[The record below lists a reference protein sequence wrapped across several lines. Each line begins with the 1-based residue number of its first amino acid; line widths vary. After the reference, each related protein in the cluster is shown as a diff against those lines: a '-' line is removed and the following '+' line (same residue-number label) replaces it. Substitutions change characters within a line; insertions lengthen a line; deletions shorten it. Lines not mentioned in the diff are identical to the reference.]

1 MDFELGAELARY
13 QQQVRDAVAE
23 IVAPHA
29 RESDEKGEF
38 RRDLI
43 ERLVATGA
51 PAWGVQQ
58 GALALSVFYEELG
71 RADSS
76 VRGFFTVQL
85 GLVLRC
91 VNDAGSHAQKS
102 RWAPALA
109 ACKLIGCYCLTEP
122 EAGSDAR
129 SLQTHADRDLEGWVI
144 NGEKHWIT
152 NGGVADVALVFAD
165 SERGITCFLVP
176 TGTPGFEREP
186 MPGRELGHRASD
198 HVRMR
203 FRGMRVPHDA
213 VLGEVG
219 QGYKMA
225 MGALQHGRLGVASGA
240 VGIHQACLDACVEF
254 ARQRRQFGQRI
265 GDFEM
270 IQSALADMKAEL
282 DASRLLARRAA
293 WLLDAGSGEAAQAL
307 AVAKLYCCDA
317 ALRAADQAILI
328 HGARGYSSEF
338 PVERYW
344 RDAKGMQIY
353 EGTSHIQRVIV
364 ARSLL
369 GKDEAR

>member
-1 MDFELGAELARY
+1 MDFALGTELARY
-13 QQQVRDAVAE
+13 QERVRGAVAE
-23 IVAPHA
+23 IVAPDA
-29 RESDEKGEF
+29 RESDEKGQF
-38 RRDLI
+38 RRDVI
-43 ERLVATGA
+43 DRLVATGT
-51 PAWGVQQ
+51 PAWGVEH
-58 GALALSVFYEELG
+58 GSMALSLFYEELG

-85 GLVLRC
+85 GLVLTS
-91 VNDAGSHAQKS
+91 VMVSGSAEQRR
-102 RWAPALA
+102 RWAGPLA
-109 ACKLIGCYCLTEP
+109 QVKEIGCYALTEP

-129 SLQTHADRDLEGWVI
+129 SLSTHADRDQAGWVI

-152 NGGVADVALVFAD
+152 NGGAADVAVLFAG
-165 SERGITCFLVP
+165 SERGMTAFLVP
-176 TGTPGFEREP
+176 TDTPGFEREP
-186 MPGRELGHRASD
+186 MPGRELGHRASG

-203 FRGMRVPHDA
+203 FRGLRVPHEA

-219 QGYKMA
+219 QGYQVA
-225 MGALQHGRLGVASGA
+225 MGALRHGRLGVASGA
-240 VGIHQACLDACVEF
+240 VGIHQACLDACVDF
-254 ARQRRQFGQRI
+254 GRRRRQFGQRI

-270 IQSALADMKAEL
+270 IQAALADMKAEL

-293 WLLDAGSGEAAQAL
+293 WLLAAGSEEAAQAL

-369 GKDEAR
+369 GKEER

>member
-1 MDFELGAELARY
+1 VDFALGTELARY
-13 QQQVRDAVAE
+13 QERVRGAVAE
-23 IVAPHA
+23 IVAPDA

-38 RRDLI
+38 RRDVI
-43 ERLVATGA
+43 DRLVATGT
-51 PAWGVQQ
+51 PAWGVEH
-58 GALALSVFYEELG
+58 GSMALSLFYEELG

-85 GLVLRC
+85 GLVLTS
-91 VNDAGSHAQKS
+91 VMVSGSAEQRR
-102 RWAPALA
+102 RWAGPLA
-109 ACKLIGCYCLTEP
+109 QVKEIGCYALTEP

-129 SLQTHADRDLEGWVI
+129 SLSTHADRDQAGWVI

-152 NGGVADVALVFAD
+152 NGGAADVAVLFAG
-165 SERGITCFLVP
+165 SERGMTAFLVP
-176 TGTPGFEREP
+176 TDTPGFEREP
-186 MPGRELGHRASD
+186 MPGRELGHRASG

-203 FRGMRVPHDA
+203 FRGLRVPHEA

-219 QGYKMA
+219 QGYQVA
-225 MGALQHGRLGVASGA
+225 MGALRHGRLGVASGA
-240 VGIHQACLDACVEF
+240 VGIHQACLDACVDF
-254 ARQRRQFGQRI
+254 GRRRRQFGQRI

-270 IQSALADMKAEL
+270 IQAALADMKAEL

-293 WLLDAGSGEAAQAL
+293 WLLAAGSEEAAQAL

-369 GKDEAR
+369 GKEER

>member
-1 MDFELGAELARY
+1 MDFALSRELERY
-13 QQQVRDAVAE
+13 QERVRDAVAE
-23 IVAPHA
+23 IVAPVA
-29 RESDEKGEF
+29 READEKGEF
-38 RRDLI
+38 RRDVI
-43 ERLVATGA
+43 DRLVATGT
-51 PAWGVQQ
+51 PAWGLEH
-58 GALALSVFYEELG
+58 GSLALSIFYEELG

-85 GLVLRC
+85 GLVLTC
-91 VNDAGSHAQKS
+91 VMVSGSAEQRR
-102 RWAPALA
+102 RWATSLA
-109 ACKLIGCYCLTEP
+109 QVKEIGCYALTEP

-129 SLQTHADRDLEGWVI
+129 SLSTHADRDQEGWVI

-152 NGGVADVALVFAD
+152 NGGAADLALVFSG
-165 SERGITCFLVP
+165 SERGMVAFLIP
-176 TGTPGFEREP
+176 TDTPGFEREP

-203 FRGMRVPHDA
+203 FRGLRVPHEA

-219 QGYKMA
+219 KGYQVA
-225 MGALQHGRLGVASGA
+225 TGGLQHGRLGVASGA

-254 ARQRRQFGQRI
+254 GRERRQFGRRI

-270 IQSALADMKAEL
+270 IQAALADMKAEL

-293 WLLDAGSGEAAQAL
+293 WLLQTGRDASQAL

-364 ARSLL
+364 ARSLM
-369 GKDEAR
+369 GKDEN